1 MAETIRRIFPNEY
14 SERQKAQEEE
24 MNDLIKASQDG
35 RHHIP
40 IFVCT
45 VSYPNMPCP
54 LHVFEPRY
62 RLMIRRSMEN
72 GTRQFGMC
80 IGSDQHEFSEFGTIL
95 EIRDIQYFS
104 DGRSV
109 VDTIGAKRFKVLER
123 GSKDGYHTATVEYLH
138 DLPPEGEELSS
149 KYWSL

>member
-1 MAETIRRIFPNEY
+1 
-14 SERQKAQEEE
+14 

-35 RHHIP
+35 KHHIP

-45 VSYPNMPCP
+45 VSYPCMPCP

-80 IGSDQHEFSEFGTIL
+80 LGSDQHEFSEFGTVL
-95 EIRDIQYFS
+95 EIVQLGQYLCLVQRPENSIFL
-104 DGRSV
+104 R
-109 VDTIGAKRFKVLER
+109 
-123 GSKDGYHTATVEYLH
+123 ATVFRKDII
-138 DLPPEGEELSS
+138 DLAR
-149 KYWSL
+149 